1 MSLPSYIKTNQDELF
16 DQASKEVQELIYG
29 GDIESAVVTI
39 ASNYKIPVSAQTAL
53 SNIISFILIGAL
65 DPDDVLEAL
74 EELVG
79 VDNETAV
86 KIATDLEHSVLEKAR
101 MSLFKKSGGDIKTL
115 EFQGEKSKE
124 ELRKELLDTT
134 KRESGISKNQGVPIV
149 KPQEKKST
157 VLTPGSRSQLLEQ
170 LQVLGTIPNDE
181 EITNRL
187 SHIQEQISALKKEEE
202 DNSLTSN
209 IALKSFMFGEK
220 GKEVAETI
228 YGPATYSKAPTEYN
242 VDPYREVAEK

>member
-16 DQASKEVQELIYG
+16 DKASPDIQELIYG
-29 GDIESAVVTI
+29 GEIESTVVTL
-39 ASNYKIPVSAQTAL
+39 ATNYKIPVSAQTAL

-65 DPDDVLEAL
+65 DPDDVLSAL

-86 KIATDLEHSVLEKAR
+86 KIATDLEHSILEKAR
-101 MSLFKKSGGDIKTL
+101 MSLFKKAGNEVKTL

-134 KRESGISKNQGVPIV
+134 KRESGINKSQGVPIT
-149 KPQEKKST
+149 KAAEKKPT
-157 VLTPGSRSQLLEQ
+157 VLAPGSRSQLLEQ
-170 LQVLGTIPNDE
+170 LQLLGTIPNDE
-181 EITNRL
+181 EITKRL

-220 GKEVAETI
+220 GKEVADTT
-228 YGPATYSKAPTEYN
+228 YGPATYSRAPTEYN